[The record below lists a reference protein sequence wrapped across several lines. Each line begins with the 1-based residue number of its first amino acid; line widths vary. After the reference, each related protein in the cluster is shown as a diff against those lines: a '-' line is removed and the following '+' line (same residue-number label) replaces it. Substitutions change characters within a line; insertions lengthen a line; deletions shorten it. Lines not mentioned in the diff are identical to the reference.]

1 MFSFLRRLPS
11 PQGFNGLGEWR
22 QSFAGPD
29 HQYDIFNDLDQDSK
43 SSSSS
48 SSSSDDR
55 SPRASKRR
63 SHARQWSPGHQNSFS
78 YLRRQ
83 GSLGSRRFLSP
94 TMELLSPG
102 NLSAKPVYSISGSS
116 ASTDD
121 DSADLP
127 TMTVPSIFVRKSTQP
142 RLSRQ
147 TFRSSPS
154 LVSRHLSWSPARG
167 SVSQRLS
174 YSAPKRR
181 STLSPGY
188 RYSMHGMMTT
198 RDNVGKMATS
208 RDADTFHFK
217 QHSLYPDLFAQTGVV
232 QESGTSNS
240 YVSSLS
246 ASHLSTAGGG
256 TFKRSSVWTT
266 SGSPGGRSTVKS
278 PSPRNLSAL
287 PIRRSFPSLSS
298 PNRRLTSPHNT
309 LQVPQRQSL
318 ARQRF
323 VSNRLDQRSSPA
335 AARVSPQR
343 SESRVKKVTELLDD
357 DGVFYH
363 SEVTDTV
370 MNISSSS
377 DNI

>member
-11 PQGFNGLGEWR
+11 PQGLNGLGEWR

-43 SSSSS
+43 SSSS

-266 SGSPGGRSTVKS
+266 SGSPGRWSTVKS

-323 VSNRLDQRSSPA
+323 VSNRLDQRSSSA
-335 AARVSPQR
+335 AVRVSPQR